1 LISNA
6 FDEELSAI
14 GFEEELAALDGGQCD
29 VSFPNNSLF
38 R

>member
-1 LISNA
+1 LISNT

-14 GFEEELAALDGGQCD
+14 GFEEELAALDSGQCD
-29 VSFPNNSLF
+29 VLFQHALF